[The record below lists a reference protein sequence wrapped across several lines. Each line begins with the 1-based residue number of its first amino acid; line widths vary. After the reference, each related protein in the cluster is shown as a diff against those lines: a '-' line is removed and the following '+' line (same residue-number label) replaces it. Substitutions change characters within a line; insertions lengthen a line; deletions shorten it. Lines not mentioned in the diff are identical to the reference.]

1 MKWIEKMNEEL
12 EITDNKQVQISEVNG
27 RTQIIFKKAQLKG
40 KVTSSEVLQTLL
52 VAAKLQGEYYIKKL
66 SRGSPLDSSE
76 VKSLKDLADITK
88 LEVNEVQKE
97 QKQSESITIDSI
109 KATLYTALTEKL
121 KD

>member
-1 MKWIEKMNEEL
+1 MNDL
-12 EITDNKQVQISEVNG
+12 EVKNEQVQISEVNG
-27 RTQIIFKKAQLKG
+27 RTQIVFKKAQLKG

-88 LEVNEVQKE
+88 LEVTEAQKE
-97 QKQSESITIDSI
+97 IKQSESITIDSI